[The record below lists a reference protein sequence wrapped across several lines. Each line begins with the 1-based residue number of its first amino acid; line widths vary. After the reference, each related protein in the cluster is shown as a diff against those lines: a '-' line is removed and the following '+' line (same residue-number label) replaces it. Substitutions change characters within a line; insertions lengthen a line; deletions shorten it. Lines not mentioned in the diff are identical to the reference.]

1 MPKDEFTE
9 EQFKIF
15 WESYLKKLESKDSSL
30 HNIIKMAQWKV
41 EDQENISLSFYSEVM
56 AVKFENIRE
65 ELINELRKS
74 LNNFYVGIN
83 KKIIDEVPEN
93 VHIKSR
99 RDIFN
104 DLIEVNPLVEILQ
117 QKFLLDLDNTP
128 D

>member
-1 MPKDEFTE
+1 
-9 EQFKIF
+9 
-15 WESYLKKLESKDSSL
+15 
-30 HNIIKMAQWKV
+30 MAKWKV

-74 LNNFYVGIN
+74 LNNFYVSIN

-104 DLIEVNPLVEILQ
+104 DLIEANPLVEVLQ